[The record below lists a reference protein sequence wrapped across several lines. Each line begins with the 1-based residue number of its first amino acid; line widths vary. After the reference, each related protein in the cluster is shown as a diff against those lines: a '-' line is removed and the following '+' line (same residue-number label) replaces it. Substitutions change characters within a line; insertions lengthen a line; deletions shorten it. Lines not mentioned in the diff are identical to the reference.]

1 MITREEIAEYY
12 DVTDGYVD
20 DVFGLMEKK
29 GLYFVESISEPDLM
43 YFASDFESDNKSWL
57 DAFYSLKEIIDTQI
71 DSRDSAEYAY
81 NAEIITDEEYWRI
94 IREIEEEEEYE
105 EEDRMYR
112 EYAEEL

>member
-29 GLYFVESISEPDLM
+29 GLYFVESISEQGLM
-43 YFASDFESDNKSWL
+43 YFESNNKSCRE
-57 DAFYSLKEIIDTQI
+57 AFCSLQEIIDTEI
-71 DSRDSAEYAY
+71 NSRDSAEYAY

-94 IREIEEEEEYE
+94 IGEIEEEERYE

>member
-1 MITREEIAEYY
+1 MIRREEIAEYY

-29 GLYFVESISEPDLM
+29 GLHFVESISEPDLM
-43 YFASDFESDNKSWL
+43 YFESDNKSWL
-57 DAFYSLKEIIDTQI
+57 EAFYSLKEIIDTEI
-71 DSRDSAEYAY
+71 NSRDSAEYAY
-81 NAEIITDEEYWRI
+81 DAEIITDEEYWRI

>member
-29 GLYFVESISEPDLM
+29 GLYFVESISEPNLM
-43 YFASDFESDNKSWL
+43 YFENNDKSCREE
-57 DAFYSLKEIIDTQI
+57 FCSLQEIIDTGI
-71 DSRDSAEYAY
+71 NSRDAAKHAYYAD
-81 NAEIITDEEYWRI
+81 IITDDEYWRI
-94 IREIEEEEEYE
+94 IEEIEEGERCE